1 MVVVLCTVPNANEGR
16 QIASTLV
23 KEKLCACVNQIPKV
37 TSYYIYE
44 GEFCEDSEELLIIKT
59 LKTSFEELKNRI
71 EELHSYDTVEIVAL
85 EVKDVN
91 ENYLN
96 WVKGVIYDK

>member
-1 MVVVLCTVPNANEGR
+1 MIVVLCTVSSSDEGSK
-16 QIASTLV
+16 IASALV
-23 KEKLCACVNQIPKV
+23 KEKLCACVNKIPSV
-37 TSYYIYE
+37 TSYYIYD

-59 LKTSFEELKNRI
+59 LKTSFEELKKRI
-71 EELHSYDTVEIVAL
+71 EELHSYETVEIVAL
-85 EVKDVN
+85 DAEDVN

>member
-1 MVVVLCTVPNANEGR
+1 MVVVLCTVSNVDEGR
-16 QIASTLV
+16 QIAKTLI
-23 KEKLCACVNQIPKV
+23 KEKLCACVNQVPKV

-59 LKTSFEELKNRI
+59 LKISFELLKKRI
-71 EELHSYDTVEIVAL
+71 EELHSYDTAEIVAL

>member
-1 MVVVLCTVPNANEGR
+1 MVVVLCTVSSEDEGR
-16 QIASTLV
+16 QIAKTLI

-59 LKTSFEELKNRI
+59 LKISFELLKKRI

-96 WVKGVIYDK
+96 WVQGVIYDK

>member
-1 MVVVLCTVPNANEGR
+1 MIVVLCTVSNADEGR
-16 QIASTLV
+16 QIARTIV
-23 KEKLCACVNQIPKV
+23 KEKLCACVNKIPSV
-37 TSYYIYE
+37 TSYYVYD

-59 LKTSFEELKNRI
+59 LKTSFEELKKRI

-85 EVKDVN
+85 EAEDVN

-96 WVKGVIYDK
+96 WVKGVVYDK